1 MSRFPLLLSCAVA
14 LQVCVPQVARPV
26 AAVQPSEQVLPKTTK
41 GYVSIPDMD
50 LLREKWDET
59 QLGKLMKLPAM
70 KPFSKD
76 LQRQMNEKLTKTGV
90 KLGMKISDLEGVYG
104 GEIAVAAIQPE
115 GNPAKHATA
124 MLIDVTGKR
133 KEADEFLEKV
143 EADLK
148 KNDGRRA
155 DMTIDDVP
163 VIAYTVPRKKEVMK
177 ELHSYYAIVDDML
190 VAVDDEATM
199 REIVGRLAGEIKNK
213 EVLDSVAAYNTSM
226 AKCAAAAGEQKPHIR
241 WFVEPFGYAEYAR
254 ASSDE
259 PKKRGKDML
268 KILGNQG
275 FRAAQGL
282 GGFITLMTESHDILH
297 RTFVYAPPVPGA
309 PTEEIYELAARMLR
323 FPNIDTKK
331 ESLLSQNWVAS
342 DVGSYTT
349 FKWEMQKAFWYSKTL
364 VDDVVGAK
372 GSFDDVMK
380 ALKLDPAGPQI
391 DVPVD
396 LVQNLSDRATLFTD
410 YQLPI
415 TTESERWLAAIEIL
429 EGKVKVDA
437 KGRPVLDDDGK
448 LIPDDKGVERAVIVK
463 RLVDKAMD
471 HDTDAHGHE
480 VNGDI
485 IWEVVKEEE
494 DDIVLEIEGPDF
506 GGFDGFGDEEEEE
519 DEDETEERIIP
530 NSAASVAKGHLII
543 GSHVDIIKAAL
554 KKRDKAE
561 MLNAA
566 KDYNAIKQALDALG
580 GGEDSFRVFARTD
593 ETYRPTYELLRQGKM
608 PESKTMFGKLLN
620 RMFEP
625 EEEGEIRKQRID
637 GAKMPAFEIVKD
649 YLGPA
654 GIYVRSQKD
663 GWMATGCLLVKEAV
677 PVEKV
682 AEKETAKAS
691 E

>member
-1 MSRFPLLLSCAVA
+1 VSRFPLLLSCAVA
-14 LQVCVPQVARPV
+14 LQVCLPQLVRPI

-50 LLREKWDET
+50 LLQEKWDQT

-90 KLGMKISDLEGVYG
+90 KLGMKMSDLEGVYG
-104 GEIAVAAIQPE
+104 GEIAVAAIQPG

-148 KNDGRRA
+148 KNGGRRA

-163 VIAYTVPRKKEVMK
+163 VIAYTVPRKKEAMK
-177 ELHSYYAIVDDML
+177 ERRSYYAIVDDML

-199 REIVGRLAGEIKNK
+199 REIVGRLAGEIKDK
-213 EVLDSVAAYNTSM
+213 EVLDSVAAYNTAM

-241 WFVEPFGYAEYAR
+241 WFVEPFGYAEYSR

-297 RTFVYAPPVPGA
+297 RTFVYAPAVPGA

-331 ESLLSQNWVAS
+331 ETLLAQNWVAS

-391 DVPVD
+391 DVPVH

-415 TTESERWLAAIEIL
+415 TTESERWLAAVEIL
-429 EGKVKVDA
+429 KGKVKVDA
-437 KGRPVLDDDGK
+437 KGRPVLDDKGN

-471 HDTDAHGHE
+471 HDPDAHGHE

-485 IWEVVKEEE
+485 IWEVIKEED

-506 GGFDGFGDEEEEE
+506 GGFDGFGDEEED
-519 DEDETEERIIP
+519 DEAETEEPIIP

-554 KKRDKAE
+554 KKRDTDE

-580 GGEDSFRVFARTD
+580 GGPDSFRVFARTD
-593 ETYRPTYELLRQGKM
+593 ETYRPTYELIRQGKM

-625 EEEGEIRKQRID
+625 EEEGEMRKQKID
-637 GAKMPAFEIVKD
+637 GAQMPPFDTVKD

-663 GWMATGCLLVKEAV
+663 GWMATGCLLVKEVA

-682 AEKETAKAS
+682 AEKEKAKAS